1 MRTGA
6 SISGGLHAALL
17 IAAIFGTD
25 WFSSGSAEPL
35 LITEIEMVDGTEFDA
50 ALSTAP
56 VVPNEGPSEL
66 SEPAE
71 EVAAPQ
77 EVDQPEDAAT
87 ETEIAELQPTEPPE
101 PRPDRPEINIPPPP
115 TNIPTEAPRPSDAL
129 VPIID
134 ELDNQAQEAESPPS
148 TEPVQPLASRAPV
161 PGPKPT
167 PPPEPEPEPEQEEK
181 PEPVEAQTAEAEA
194 EKPKEPEPEP
204 DQRPDPET
212 EIAQTPEAPEG
223 PAPQQAKLPLAKPAE
238 LAAAARAASAQEQQQ
253 VAAAA
258 KPQENAKPKRG
269 NSGGST
275 AVKGPKLNRGEKNAL
290 RLGIKKH
297 YVYGGDRSD
306 RSLRVTIRVKL
317 NQDGTI
323 DGKPVQRRAKGG
335 TAASQRA
342 VFQAGRRAL
351 IKAANAG
358 EFRRL
363 PANKYNRWKVID
375 VVFTATNIGGVS

>member
-6 SISGGLHAALL
+6 SISGGLHGALL
-17 IAAIFGTD
+17 IAAIWGVD
-25 WFSSGSAEPL
+25 WFSPGDAEPL

-71 EVAAPQ
+71 EEAAPE
-77 EVDQPEDAAT
+77 EVDQPVDEAA

-101 PRPDRPEINIPPPP
+101 PRPDKPEINIPPPP
-115 TNIPTEAPRPSDAL
+115 TDIPTEAPRPSDAL

-134 ELDNQAQEAESPPS
+134 ELDNQAAEAESPVS
-148 TEPVQPLASRAPV
+148 NEPVQPLASRAPV

-194 EKPKEPEPEP
+194 EKPKQLEPEPE
-204 DQRPDPET
+204 QRPDPE
-212 EIAQTPEAPEG
+212 EQVAQTPEAPEG
-223 PAPQQAKLPLAKPAE
+223 PAPQEAKLPLAKPAE
-238 LAAAARAASAQEQQQ
+238 LAAAARAAAKKEQQQ

-258 KPQENAKPKRG
+258 KPTENAKPKKG
-269 NSGGST
+269 NNVGST
-275 AVKGPKLNRGEKNAL
+275 AVKGPQLNRGEKNAL
-290 RLGIKKH
+290 RLGIKK
-297 YVYGGDRSD
+297 YYTYGGDRSD

-317 NQDGTI
+317 KQDGSI

-335 TAASQRA
+335 TKASQRA
-342 VFQAGRRAL
+342 VFQAGRRA
-351 IKAANAG
+351 IIRAASAG

-375 VVFTATNIGGVS
+375 VVFTATSIGGVS